1 MTTVTS
7 TTRRQ
12 SDAERAAGDRAVQF
26 FCKRLYLTK
35 GRPVPFVPTADQ
47 AAWLRSVFGTLRPDG
62 KRQYR
67 TIYREIPKKNSKT
80 TDTAGSLLKCLFD
93 EEEHG
98 GEVYSAAATR
108 DQAGRMYEIMA
119 ASVRRSPGLFGS
131 NPHGKQGK
139 FRGQPVKLY
148 DRDKRIYVAAL
159 DSYYQALSSDANYED
174 GINPSAAAVDE
185 LHRHRSRD
193 LLDVIQEGMGA
204 RDQPLLFILT
214 TAGAFQT
221 GPAWDMH
228 EYARDV
234 LSGVADDP
242 TFFAQIYAAQ
252 DAADW
257 ESESTWY
264 ACNPMLAAGVLDIED
279 FRRAHRQAQRI
290 PSAKR
295 AFLRLRLNQWVNMDE
310 HWLPL
315 DAWDACGKS
324 SSPRRLAEKNLGRPC
339 WGGLDLSSTK
349 DFTALSWWFPHDED
363 DGADVLTRLWIPEG
377 SLEDRSRM
385 RDDIRS
391 WASGGYVTLVPGPS
405 MDYRAVARQIA
416 ADCHDFDVQSLGFD
430 PWHAPNIITLLDEF
444 DLDRLVMEKVPQY
457 ASTMN
462 APCRL
467 YEKLLVDRL
476 LDHGGSPALR
486 WMSQNVV
493 AEVNPYEAM
502 RPSKK
507 KSTDS
512 IDGITSQL
520 IACERAMAPRAE
532 LRKAAYIS

>member
-1 MTTVTS
+1 MKTFMS
-7 TTRRQ
+7 ARP
-12 SDAERAAGDRAVQF
+12 DPGKAAGDRAVLF

-35 GRPVPFVPTADQ
+35 GRPVPFVPTPDQ
-47 AAWLRSVFGTLRPDG
+47 AAFLRSVFGTLNADG
-62 KRQYR
+62 RRRYR
-67 TIYREIPKKNSKT
+67 TIYREVPKKNSKT
-80 TDTAGSLLKCLFD
+80 TDIAGCLLKCLYD

-98 GEVYSAAATR
+98 GEVYTGAPTR
-108 DQAGRMYEIMA
+108 EGAGRMYKIMA
-119 ASVRRSPGLFGS
+119 ASVRRSPALF
-131 NPHGKQGK
+131 PK

-204 RDQPLLFILT
+204 REQPLLFILT

-234 LSGVADDP
+234 LAGIADDP
-242 TFFAQIYAAQ
+242 SFFAQIYAAPP
-252 DAADW
+252 DADW
-257 ESESTWY
+257 EDEATWY
-264 ACNPMLAAGVLDIED
+264 ACNPMLQAGVLDIED

-295 AFLRLRLNQWVNMDE
+295 AFLRLRLNQWVTVDE
-310 HWLPL
+310 AWLPI
-315 DAWDACGKS
+315 DAWDACGQS
-324 SSPRRLAEKNLGRPC
+324 SGPERIALRNVGRPC
-339 WGGLDLSSTK
+339 FGGLDLSSTK

-377 SLEDRSRM
+377 SLAGRARM

-391 WASGGYVTLVPGPS
+391 WAEAGYVNLVPGAS
-405 MDYRAVARQIA
+405 MDYRAVAAQIA
-416 ADCHDFDVQSLGFD
+416 ADCHTFDVRALGYD
-430 PWHAPNIITLLDEF
+430 PWHAPHIITLLDEF
-444 DLDRLVMEKVPQY
+444 DLDKLVMEKVSQY
-457 ASTMN
+457 ASVMN

-467 YEKLLVDRL
+467 YEKLLVDYL
-476 LDHGGSPALR
+476 IDHGGNPAMR

-507 KSTDS
+507 KSPDS

-520 IACERAMAPRAE
+520 IALERAMAPQE
-532 LRKAAYIS
+532 PVKKSAAFSFDAA